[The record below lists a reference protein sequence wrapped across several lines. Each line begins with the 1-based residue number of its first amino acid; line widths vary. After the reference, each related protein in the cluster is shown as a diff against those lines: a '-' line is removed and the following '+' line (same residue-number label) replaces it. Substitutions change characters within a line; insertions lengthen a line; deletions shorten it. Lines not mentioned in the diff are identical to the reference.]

1 MFQLY
6 IQNCPRDEV
15 EQLSLALENT
25 TALSIT
31 LTDKQD
37 DPILE
42 PELGTTP
49 LWPNVVIQALYAE
62 ESEAQVAL
70 QLLSNTYPALSL
82 SLEPLIEKDWER
94 VCMDDFKPQRFGERL
109 WICPSWLT
117 PPETEAVNLIL
128 DPGLAFGT
136 GTHPTTY
143 LCLTWLEQAQLQDKR
158 LIDYGCGSGILALAA
173 LKLGALH
180 VDAVDIDAQALL
192 ATQQNALR
200 NDIPSEQLTVNYPDA
215 LNQPVDI
222 IIANILLSPLISLQ
236 RRFCELLKHTG
247 QLVVSGILQEQTD
260 ELIETYQNVLIHE
273 ATLTHEDWALIVFQC
288 PEKRL
293 Y

>member
-6 IQNCPRDEV
+6 IQNCPRDDV
-15 EQLSLALENT
+15 EQLNLALEET
-25 TALSIT
+25 SALSIT

-49 LWPNVVIQALYAE
+49 LWPHVMIHALYAE
-62 ESEAQVAL
+62 EAEGQVAL
-70 QLLSNTYPALSL
+70 QLLSKTYPQLSV

-109 WICPSWLT
+109 WICPTWVT
-117 PPETEAVNLIL
+117 PPHTDAVNLIL

-143 LCLTWLEQAQLQDKR
+143 LCLTWLEQAELQQKQ

-173 LKLGALH
+173 LKLGAAH
-180 VDAVDIDAQALL
+180 VDAVDIDSQALL
-192 ATQQNALR
+192 ATQQNAVTNEL
-200 NDIPSEQLTVNYPDA
+200 PSDKLTVNYPDV
-215 LNQPVDI
+215 LKHPVDI
-222 IIANILLSPLISLQ
+222 IIANILLSPLVDLQ
-236 RRFCELLKHTG
+236 NRFHELLKKKGT
-247 QLVVSGILQEQTD
+247 LVVSGLLQEQAGI
-260 ELIETYQNVLIHE
+260 LIDTYKGTFSHKN
-273 ATLTHEDWALIVFQC
+273 TYTHEGWALIVFSM
-288 PEKRL
+288 P
-293 Y
+293 